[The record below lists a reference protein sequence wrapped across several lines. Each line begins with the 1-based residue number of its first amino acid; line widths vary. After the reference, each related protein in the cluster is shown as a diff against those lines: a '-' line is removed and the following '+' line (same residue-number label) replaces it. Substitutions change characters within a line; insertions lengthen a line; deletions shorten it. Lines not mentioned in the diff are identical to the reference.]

1 VNVTCARAPPRRPC
15 RGGDGRSRRD
25 GAPPRT
31 RAPSLAAAVAA
42 SGGRVPF
49 ASVIPIR
56 DKNPTVRF
64 PVVTVALLVVN
75 VAVWLFYQVPDLAT
89 SVVESGYF
97 PCEPDNSCP
106 PGGPPGPPWPVD
118 AVTSMFM
125 HGSWIHIAGNMLF
138 LWIFGNNVE
147 DRLGRI
153 GFTGFYLASGFAATA
168 LQSFVTLHFGTPEDA
183 VIPNVGAS
191 GAIAGVL
198 GAYIVLFPSA
208 QVQTLI
214 FLWWFVR
221 VAVLPASL
229 LLGWWF
235 LLQIISGFIGLG
247 GFAAQGGVAYFAH
260 IGGFAAGWLLVRVF
274 AAGRPALNPY
284 DDLRIPRVDDLYR
297 PPRRRNDRWWD

>member
-1 VNVTCARAPPRRPC
+1 
-15 RGGDGRSRRD
+15 
-25 GAPPRT
+25 
-31 RAPSLAAAVAA
+31 
-42 SGGRVPF
+42 
-49 ASVIPIR
+49 VIPIR

-168 LQSFVTLHFGTPEDA
+168 LQSFVTLRFGTPEDA

-198 GAYIVLFPSA
+198 GAYLVLFPRARVLSLFFFF
-208 QVQTLI
+208 LI
-214 FLWWFVR
+214 TVFEIP
-221 VAVLPASL
+221 AV
-229 LLGWWF
+229 WF
-235 LLQIISGFIGLG
+235 LGVWFLFQLWQG
-247 GFAAQGGVAYFAH
+247 GFDLLAPSGSGTGGVAFFAH
-260 IGGFAAGWLLVRVF
+260 IGGFAFGALVAVLLFRR
-274 AAGRPALNPY
+274 G
-284 DDLRIPRVDDLYR
+284 
-297 PPRRRNDRWWD
+297 PPRERVPAWPRSEL